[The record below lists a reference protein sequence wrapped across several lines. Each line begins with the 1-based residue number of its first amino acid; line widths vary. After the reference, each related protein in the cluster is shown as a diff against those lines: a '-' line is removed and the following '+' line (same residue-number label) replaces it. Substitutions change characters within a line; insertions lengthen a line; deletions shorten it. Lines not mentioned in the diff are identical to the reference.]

1 MTAHHSRPH
10 AADRTYARRSPGSRE
25 VSGKRRRAFAAGA
38 ALVAVVVALAAA
50 ALLFAPGVAL
60 AAAGTRAQT
69 PAVAAG
75 WVLPGQAVAPA
86 ASLEAVLTNI
96 RNWIMGIAGALTTV
110 FVTIGGVRYLAAG
123 GDLGEVEKA
132 KTAFR
137 SAGYGFAIVVLAPV
151 LVGVFSS
158 IVGA

>member
-1 MTAHHSRPH
+1 MSARRSRGQG
-10 AADRTYARRSPGSRE
+10 ACGSSTSRSPGSAE
-25 VSGKRRRAFAAGA
+25 VRGERRRSLAAGV
-38 ALVAVVVALAAA
+38 ALAVVVVAFAVV

-69 PAVAAG
+69 PVVAVG
-75 WVLPGQAVAPA
+75 WVVPGQAVAPA